1 MEFKHVS
8 ILLEEVIRELDIK
21 EDGTYVDGTLGGA
34 GHERSRSRICAAI
47 LWRFANEM

>member
-21 EDGTYVDGTLGGA
+21 EDDIP
-34 GHERSRSRICAAI
+34 ICDNNI
-47 LWRFANEM
+47 CNKYGSKKCWLYWLLEEDN